1 MMQGV
6 TASMSRTTPETNLT
20 VNVEPLTVNVTEAAR
35 LSGLSE
41 WTIRDLLNRGQVQ
54 SRRHGRRVLV
64 AYASLAAYLD
74 NLPE

>member
-64 AYASLAAYLD
+64 VYASLAAYLD